1 MIVSILLCGVAA
13 LIAVYAFS
21 LWIDTDRTPDT

>member
-1 MIVSILLCGVAA
+1 MIVSILLGGVA
-13 LIAVYAFS
+13 LVAVYAFS